1 MSYGK
6 EGTIYQIGTD
16 DQFAVNDKFVIAT
29 LLATIIILM
38 DLINGE
44 ESSNVIESLASAIY
58 DNLKEIGHT
67 AAEGTVADAGDTA
80 D

>member
-6 EGTIYQIGTD
+6 EGTIYQLGAD
-16 DQFAVNDKFVIAT
+16 DHFAVNEKFVIAT
-29 LLATIIILM
+29 LLATILVIM
-38 DLINGE
+38 DITNGE

-58 DNLKEIGHT
+58 DNLKEVGHAT
-67 AAEGTVADAGDTA
+67 TEGTVADTGDTA